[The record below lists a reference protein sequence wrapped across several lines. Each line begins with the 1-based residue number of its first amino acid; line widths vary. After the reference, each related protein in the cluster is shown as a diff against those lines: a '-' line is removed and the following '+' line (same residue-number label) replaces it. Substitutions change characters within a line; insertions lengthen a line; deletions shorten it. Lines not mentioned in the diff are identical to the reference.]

1 VNALVVPTNSAKR
14 LAEFLAAWA
23 PWPWDR
29 IVVVQ
34 DAPEVDV
41 RVPKTLESAA
51 AEQLEAFSWAE
62 IDTLLSDPSIISR
75 QDSAIRSF
83 GFWHAWATG
92 AEIILTLDDDCFPA
106 GDGGDIVG
114 LHRDNLYRTP
124 VWQSSVPG
132 MRVRGLPYSNFGVLR
147 DVQVSMGLWRG
158 CPDIDAIT
166 TLAGAQSAVSISGA
180 GTRVMPATQY
190 FPLSGM
196 NLAFRR
202 EVACLMYFAP
212 MGHGQPY
219 ARFDDIWC
227 GIVLQRICRH
237 LGYSIVCGRPLVD
250 HRRASNPFVNLVKE
264 APGVAANE
272 HVWET
277 IDAVELSGGDPRTCM
292 EEMGVALAGNEDD
305 YFAGWGR
312 AIIAWCALFEP
323 VGDPL
328 EPHAVADA

>member
-1 VNALVVPTNSAKR
+1 VNALVVPTNSADR

-29 IVVVQ
+29 IVVIQ
-34 DAPEVDV
+34 DAPEADI
-41 RVPKTLESAA
+41 RVPDTLEAVA
-51 AEQLEAFSWAE
+51 AERLEVFSWAE
-62 IDTLLSDPSIISR
+62 IDTMLSDPSIISR

-83 GFWHAWATG
+83 GFWHAWVTG
-92 AEIILTLDDDCFPA
+92 AEIIFTLDDDCFPT
-106 GDGGDIVG
+106 GDDIVG
-114 LHRDNLYRTP
+114 LHRENLYRTP
-124 VWQSSVPG
+124 AWQSSVPG
-132 MRVRGLPYSNFGVLR
+132 MRVRGLPYRNAGILHN
-147 DVQVSMGLWRG
+147 VQVSMGLWRG

-166 TLAGAQSAVSISGA
+166 TLAGGHSAFSISGA
-180 GTRVMPATQY
+180 GTRVMSAAQY

-196 NLAFRR
+196 NLAFQR

-212 MGHGQPY
+212 MGRGQPY
-219 ARFDDIWC
+219 GRFDDIWC

-277 IDAVELSGGDPRTCM
+277 VDAVELRGDDPRSCM
-292 EEMGVALAGNEDD
+292 QEMGTAFGASDDEYVAR
-305 YFAGWGR
+305 WGG
-312 AIIAWCALFEP
+312 AITAWCTLFD
-323 VGDPL
+323 VVDDPL
-328 EPHAVADA
+328 GAAVATDA